1 MDYIRQY
8 DTRSDL
14 SDVGYY
20 FPGEY
25 PCGICDLSI
34 RSLCSKLSI
43 NEHTYMIVH
52 VNY

>member
-25 PCGICDLSI
+25 PCEICDLSI
-34 RSLCSKLSI
+34 RSLSSELS
-43 NEHTYMIVH
+43 TYIIVH
-52 VNY
+52 NY